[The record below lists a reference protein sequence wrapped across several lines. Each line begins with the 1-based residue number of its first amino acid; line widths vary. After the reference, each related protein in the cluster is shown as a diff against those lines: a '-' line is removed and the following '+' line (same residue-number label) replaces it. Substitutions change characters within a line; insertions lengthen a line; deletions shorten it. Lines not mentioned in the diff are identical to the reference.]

1 VQHDPYR
8 IFVQTMG
15 SMGAERLVEAI
26 KEIQCMSE
34 EAIRNTLTASTV
46 KTGLFKRRV
55 IQVAR
60 RFGALKKWA
69 DFSNVSIQKLITSFE
84 GTPIYEEGLK
94 EVFLKDIDGDG
105 LVMVLGRLRN
115 CDDRLQVVE
124 TGGKATPIA
133 RVGIERVSM
142 KTDLIPP
149 EQMRAVLV
157 ESAKARLLNETGN
170 FVCTSCWDYMDMIRI
185 KDLPDKPKCPRCGS
199 STIGMLK
206 VEEEK
211 ALALVEKRGEKLSK
225 SEEKMQVHAKQSG
238 ELIEKYGKVVAVA
251 LSARRVSAADVV
263 TVLEKEPKLSD
274 KFYELILEVERKVL
288 SKRFR

>member
-1 VQHDPYR
+1 
-8 IFVQTMG
+8 MG
-15 SMGAERLVEAI
+15 AMSAERLVEVL
-26 KEIQCMSE
+26 KEIKDMPE
-34 EAIRNTLTASTV
+34 PTIRSTLTLSTV

-69 DFSNVSIQKLITSFE
+69 DFSNVSLQKLISSFE

-94 EVFLKDIDGDG
+94 EVFSKDLDADG
-105 LVMVLGRLRN
+105 LVMVLRRLREG
-115 CDDRLQVVE
+115 DVRLQVVE
-124 TGGKATPIA
+124 TGGNATPVA

-170 FVCTSCWDYMDMIRI
+170 FVCTSCWDYMEMIRI
-185 KDLPDKPKCPRCGS
+185 KDLPDKPQCPRCGS
-199 STIGMLK
+199 NAIGLLK

-211 ALALVEKRGEKLSK
+211 AAGLLEKKGEHLAKV
-225 SEEKMQVHAKQSG
+225 EEKMQATAKKTA
-238 ELIEKYGKVVAVA
+238 ELIEKYGKAAAVG
-251 LSARRVSAADVV
+251 LSARHVSVADIAE
-263 TVLEKEPKLSD
+263 VLEKEPKVSD
-274 KFYELILEVERKVL
+274 KFYELVLEAERKVL
-288 SKRFR
+288 NRRFHNH

>member
-1 VQHDPYR
+1 M
-8 IFVQTMG
+8 T
-15 SMGAERLVEAI
+15 SERLVEVI

-34 EAIRNTLTASTV
+34 QAIRNTLTISTV

-94 EVFLKDIDGDG
+94 EVFSKDIDGDG
-105 LVMVLGRLRN
+105 LVMVLRRLRN
-115 CDDRLQVVE
+115 CDVRLQVVA
-124 TGGKATPIA
+124 TGGNATPVA

-149 EQMRAVLV
+149 EQMRVVLV

-170 FVCTSCWDYMDMIRI
+170 FVCTSCWDYMEMIRI

-199 STIGMLK
+199 FAVGMLK

-211 ALALVEKRGEKLSK
+211 ALGLVEKRGEKLAK
-225 SEEKMQVHAKQSG
+225 NEEKMQVHAKQTA
-238 ELIEKYGKVVAVA
+238 ELIEKYGKTAAVA
-251 LSARRVSAADVV
+251 LSARRVSAADIAA
-263 TVLEKEPKLSD
+263 VLEKEQKLSD
-274 KFYELILEVERKVL
+274 KFYELVLEAERKVL